1 MSIMRRRILNY
12 LPTTYYTMN
21 KRDKFYFA
29 YFLLHI
35 PITLLIDSCLV
46 IPREYRLD
54 IQNQLADFH
63 ISTNKD
69 FLLADPPLWLQIFG
83 VFELFF
89 QLPFFAVGACG
100 LWQQWRSIY
109 VGLTVYGFN
118 AFLTTL
124 VCLVYIEAE
133 GVSNGLSNNEVV
145 SLSGMYTPYLLIPLV
160 MMIDCGVRLMS
171 YISEAQQAEEEGLSE
186 KKTI

>member
-1 MSIMRRRILNY
+1 M
-12 LPTTYYTMN
+12 
-21 KRDKFYFA
+21 
-29 YFLLHI
+29 
-35 PITLLIDSCLV
+35 
-46 IPREYRLD
+46 
-54 IQNQLADFH
+54 
-63 ISTNKD
+63 
-69 FLLADPPLWLQIFG
+69 
-83 VFELFF
+83 
-89 QLPFFAVGACG
+89 
-100 LWQQWRSIY
+100 
-109 VGLTVYGFN
+109 YGFN

-171 YISEAQQAEEEGLSE
+171 YISEAQQAEEEELSE